1 MNNRFALP
9 WLGLSLLLAASV
21 AAPASAEVVKA
32 EANGFVTRDTAR
44 VTADTKAVWLALISP
59 GKWWDSAHT
68 WSGDA
73 ANMSVRPQ
81 AGGCFCERIPED
93 PNSEKV
99 TLEGSVEHMRV
110 IQAFPEKVLRMR
122 GGLGPLQ
129 SEAATGVLTI
139 AIGDSGDG
147 GSVIVWEYVVGGY
160 MRYEVPVIAKA
171 VDGVM
176 TQQLNGLAALLGRID
191 GQAESKPQPKPKPKP
206 DTTTIEPE
214 GLDGSVG
221 NGTESEERMSA
232 LEDAVKAL
240 EDE

>member
-1 MNNRFALP
+1 MINRYASY
-9 WLGLSLLLAASV
+9 LGLPLLLAASV

-32 EANGFVTRDTAR
+32 DQSGFVTRDTAI
-44 VTADTKAVWLALISP
+44 VEADTKAVWLALISP
-59 GKWWDSAHT
+59 GKWWNSAHT
-68 WSGDA
+68 WSGDS
-73 ANMSVRPQ
+73 ANMSIRPQ

-93 PNSEKV
+93 SVSEKV

-110 IQAFPEKVLRMR
+110 IQAYPEKVLRMR

-129 SEAATGVLTI
+129 SEAVSGVLTI
-139 AIGDSGDG
+139 AIGENEGG

-176 TQQLNGLAALLGRID
+176 AQQLNGLADMLGRID
-191 GQAESKPQPKPKPKP
+191 APSLPEPKSEEAPKIAPEDLDESE
-206 DTTTIEPE
+206 DA
-214 GLDGSVG
+214 
-221 NGTESEERMSA
+221 ESEERISA

-240 EDE
+240 EDD